1 MEEIIISAEKERL
14 DEVLGFVDRIL
25 EKYECPMSTQLS
37 IDIAVEEIFVNIASY
52 AYNPAVGSASIRCA
66 VENDPLRVVIE
77 FQDGGVPYDPLARP
91 DPDINAPIE
100 ERDAGG
106 LGIYM
111 VKNSMDSVSYR
122 HENGNNIFT
131 IEKKISE

>member
-1 MEEIIISAEKERL
+1 MEEIVIPAEKENL
-14 DEVLGFVDRIL
+14 DEVLAFVDSML
-25 EKYECPMSTQLS
+25 EKCDCPMQTQMA
-37 IDIAVEEIFVNIASY
+37 IDIAVEEVFVNIASY

-66 VENDPLRVVIE
+66 VEGDPPRVTIE
-77 FQDGGVPYDPLARP
+77 FRDGGVPYDPLAKP

-100 ERDAGG
+100 ERSVGG

-131 IEKKISE
+131 IEKKLG

>member
-1 MEEIIISAEKERL
+1 MKEIVIPAEKERL
-14 DEVLGFVDRIL
+14 DEVLAFVDGIL
-25 EKYECPMSTQLS
+25 EEYECPMPTQMS

-52 AYNPAVGSASIRCA
+52 AYNPAVGSASIRCT

-77 FQDGGVPYDPLARP
+77 FRDGGVPYDPLAKP

-100 ERDAGG
+100 ERDVGG

-122 HENGNNIFT
+122 HEDGKNIFT
-131 IEKKISE
+131 IEKKLTE